1 MYAFEYIWT
10 DEISL
15 RPKKKYIY
23 SYCTVGGGGYS
34 VLSLKVRQGAFTA
47 DDHRPATVEV
57 SFERRKNRTIF
68 FIWRARRERAV
79 RMLFKKET
87 DDLIQWILRIGEGR
101 SEGRTIETHNN
112 NNIII
117 LRFHDAR
124 AWIH

>member
-1 MYAFEYIWT
+1 MRLNTYERMKYPFV
-10 DEISL
+10 L
-15 RPKKKYIY
+15 RKNIY
-23 SYCTVGGGGYS
+23 TLTVQWGGGGYS

-87 DDLIQWILRIGEGR
+87 DDLIQ
-101 SEGRTIETHNN
+101 
-112 NNIII
+112 
-117 LRFHDAR
+117 
-124 AWIH
+124 